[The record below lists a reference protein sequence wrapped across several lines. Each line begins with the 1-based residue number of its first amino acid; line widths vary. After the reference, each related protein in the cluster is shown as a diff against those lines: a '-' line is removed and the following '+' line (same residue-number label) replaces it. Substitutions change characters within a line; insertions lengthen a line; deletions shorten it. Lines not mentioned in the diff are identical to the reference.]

1 MKSVD
6 AFPRTSDGA
15 LPVMG
20 VERGLE
26 EGAAVVRLSTWWAFK
41 PNGDEWEKIN
51 NLMKGHVVFRCE
63 SKLYVPRL

>member
-20 VERGLE
+20 VERGLQ
-26 EGAAVVRLSTWWAFK
+26 EGAAVVRLTQYLVGF
-41 PNGDEWEKIN
+41 
-51 NLMKGHVVFRCE
+51 HT
-63 SKLYVPRL
+63 